1 MSRQRVVAFFIGL
14 VLLPMLS
21 VDTFVA
27 LAQSTDSSEI
37 SKLQQQINDK
47 NERLEAI
54 EKEIAEFESALNEVG
69 AEKKTLQD
77 AIDRLNL
84 ERKKVLADISYTQNK
99 ISSTD
104 LEINK
109 LSLEISDTETSINK
123 NEAAIAELL
132 RDLYINDND
141 TLIELLLRN
150 GNISQFWD
158 EVESMQTV
166 RNSMTEQVENLSTLH
181 NTLTNKLNQQSEHRE
196 ELVSLKRQYTGQQAV
211 LDNNKAEKDQL
222 LKETKN
228 EEAEYQAMLSS
239 RKAAREQLI
248 KEVQDIESQ
257 LQFILDPNKIPTPGT
272 AVFRWPLA
280 NITITQYFGYTKFA
294 LQNQGVYKNNMHNG
308 VDLSAPVGTKIYAP
322 LTGTVRATGNT
333 DAVPGCYSWGK
344 WMLIDHPN
352 GLSTLFAHLS
362 HIGVSNGQK
371 VNTGDVVGYT
381 GNTGYSTGPHLH
393 YTLYVS
399 EAVQVKQFNQFKAVT
414 GCGSALSPFSAV
426 EGYLDPLDYL
436 PAS

>member
-1 MSRQRVVAFFIGL
+1 MGLIFIPAFTLGNFN
-14 VLLPMLS
+14 V
-21 VDTFVA
+21 
-27 LAQSTDSSEI
+27 LAQTADSSEI
-37 SKLQQQINDK
+37 SRLQDQINDK
-47 NERLEAI
+47 NERLEEI
-54 EKEIAEFESALNEVG
+54 EKEIAQFESALNEVG
-69 AEKKTLQD
+69 AEKRTLQA

-84 ERKKVLADISYTQNK
+84 ERRKVLADISYTQNK

-104 LEINK
+104 LEISK
-109 LSLEISDTETSINK
+109 LSLEIIDTETSINK

-166 RNSMTEQVENLSTLH
+166 RNSMSEQVENLSTLH
-181 NTLTNKLNQQSEHRE
+181 NTLTTKLVQQSDHRD
-196 ELVSLKRQYTGQQAV
+196 ELVNLKRQYTGQQAV
-211 LDNNKAEKDQL
+211 LDSNRAEKDEL
-222 LKETKN
+222 LNETKN
-228 EEAEYQAMLSS
+228 EEAEYQAMLAA

-272 AVFRWPLA
+272 TVFRWPLT
-280 NITITQYFGYTKFA
+280 NLTITQYFGYTKFA

-308 VDLSAPVGTKIYAP
+308 VDLSAPVGTKVYAP
-322 LTGTVRATGNT
+322 LTGTVRASGNT
-333 DAVPGCYSWGK
+333 DQVPGCYSWGK
-344 WMLIDHPN
+344 WILIDHPN

-371 VNTGDVVGYT
+371 VNTGDVVAYT

-436 PAS
+436 PTP